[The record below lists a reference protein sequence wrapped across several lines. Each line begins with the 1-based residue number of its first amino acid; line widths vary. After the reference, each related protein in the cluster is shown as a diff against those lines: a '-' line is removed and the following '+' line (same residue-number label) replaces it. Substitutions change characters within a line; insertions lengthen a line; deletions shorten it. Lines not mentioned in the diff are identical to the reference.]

1 MEYKEWAEKEKKK
14 AIEERKKLKSIET
27 EKVNMESKAK
37 KQKSSTGEKI
47 AKAIITL
54 SIVIIM
60 AGVITAIAST
70 IAYGGDEST
79 PLLAKIV
86 IYAGGITMLAWV
98 VIYIVF
104 AIFSEYEEDEEEFE
118 DDWFDWYPN
127 GKRNN
132 D

>member
-1 MEYKEWAEKEKKK
+1 
-14 AIEERKKLKSIET
+14 
-27 EKVNMESKAK
+27 MESKAK

-54 SIVIIM
+54 SIVIII

-98 VIYIVF
+98 CYIYSFCYFFRIWRRIGRWGRWLVWLVPQR
-104 AIFSEYEEDEEEFE
+104 AKEMMINKK
-118 DDWFDWYPN
+118 P
-127 GKRNN
+127 
-132 D
+132 

>member
-1 MEYKEWAEKEKKK
+1 MDYKEWTEKEKKK
-14 AIEERKKLKSIET
+14 AMEERRKLESIEA
-27 EKVNMESKAK
+27 EKVNMELKAK
-37 KQKSSTGEKI
+37 RQKSSTGEKI
-47 AKAIITL
+47 AKTIITL

-70 IAYGGDEST
+70 IAYGGNEST

-104 AIFSEYEEDEEEFE
+104 AIFSEYEEDEEELE

-127 GKRNN
+127 GQKK
-132 D
+132 

>member
-1 MEYKEWAEKEKKK
+1 MDYKEWTEKENKKI
-14 AIEERKKLKSIET
+14 IEEKRKLKSIEV

-54 SIVIIM
+54 SIVIII

-98 VIYIVF
+98 CYIYSFCYFFRI
-104 AIFSEYEEDEEEFE
+104 
-118 DDWFDWYPN
+118 
-127 GKRNN
+127 
-132 D
+132 